1 MESPYRKSAAP
12 LSWSGVVNWIS
23 AHDVALHRLIGE
35 RIPPSLA
42 QSSLGLGL
50 GRFIQR
56 TVQRYARREQSTTT
70 YFLRNRP
77 ELALMGSALQS
88 QSPGARIDIAVL
100 GCSKGAEVYSIVW
113 VLRNARPDLDLRL
126 HAVDINKEIVEFAQQ
141 GVYSLLFCNVENCTG
156 FGAENASTQI
166 AARTL
171 KDQPSSPFERMTES
185 EFNQMF
191 ELSGNDARVRPHLR
205 EGISWH
211 AIDANAADL
220 PEVIGRQDIVFA
232 NRFLC
237 HMQRAD
243 AEKCLKNAMA
253 LVKPGGYLFVSGI
266 DLEVRAHTATR
277 MGWRPVT
284 KLIREIHEG
293 DPSVL
298 TGWPLKY
305 WGLEPFDNRRHG
317 WESRYAAVFQNSA
330 DASTDKS
337 SQPVMQREPP
347 KPSATAASSHFGDTA
362 SRCA

>member
-1 MESPYRKSAAP
+1 MESPYRKSAAL
-12 LSWSGVVNWIS
+12 LSWSSVVNWIS

-42 QSSLGLGL
+42 RSSLGLGL
-50 GRFIQR
+50 GRVIQR

-77 ELALMGSALQS
+77 ELDLMSSALQS

-113 VLRNARPDLDLRL
+113 ALRNARPDLDLHL
-126 HAVDINKEIVEFAQQ
+126 HAVDINKEVVEFAKQ
-141 GVYSLLFCNVENCTG
+141 GVYSLLFCNVETCTG
-156 FGAENASTQI
+156 FDAGNASTQI

-171 KDQPSSPFERMTES
+171 QDQPSSPFERITES

-211 AIDANAADL
+211 ALDANAADL
-220 PEVIGRQDIVFA
+220 PEVIGRQDFVFA

-237 HMQRAD
+237 HMHRAD
-243 AEKCLKNAMA
+243 AERCLKNAMA

-266 DLEVRAHTATR
+266 DLEVRAQTAIR

-284 KLIREIHEG
+284 NLIREIHEG

-305 WGLEPFDNRRHG
+305 WGLEPFDNRRAG

-330 DASTDKS
+330 ADAPTGKS
-337 SQPVMQREPP
+337 YQPIMQCEPLNP
-347 KPSATAASSHFGDTA
+347 APARPSASLHTVPLE
-362 SRCA
+362 